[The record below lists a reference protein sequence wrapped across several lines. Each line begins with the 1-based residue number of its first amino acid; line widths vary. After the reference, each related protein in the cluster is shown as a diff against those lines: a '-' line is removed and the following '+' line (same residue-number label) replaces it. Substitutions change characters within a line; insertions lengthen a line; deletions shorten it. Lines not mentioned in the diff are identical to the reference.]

1 MVSQPDDV
9 IRLEVPLSPDQANQA
24 IRQYA
29 TDWHERRLPQRLR
42 DDRIFRLAFRSTP
55 PGFRLRFDGMR
66 SVWIECVGEV
76 MASGGGSVV
85 TYRLAAG
92 PRARQMFLGPGL
104 AILAWL
110 VLALIGRGSIL
121 PVFTLGAIA
130 MGIQGLLVSAWV
142 ARDRARMA
150 PLVDELFQR
159 ILSDRAT

>member
-1 MVSQPDDV
+1 
-9 IRLEVPLSPDQANQA
+9 
-24 IRQYA
+24 
-29 TDWHERRLPQRLR
+29 
-42 DDRIFRLAFRSTP
+42 
-55 PGFRLRFDGMR
+55 
-66 SVWIECVGEV
+66 

-110 VLALIGRGSIL
+110 VLALIGRGSIV

-130 MGIQGLLVSAWV
+130 MGMQGLVVSAWV